1 MTIREIIAE
10 QRRRLGSAN
19 PAERLAAALLI
30 PNLLRERLNE
40 LDDRHVGQVLED
52 EVWSNLNLLAPESTI
67 CLVAADRL
75 RRHANRQPTFNEFE
89 GGI

>member
-1 MTIREIIAE
+1 VTIREIIAE

-75 RRHANRQPTFNEFE
+75 RQHANRQP
-89 GGI
+89 